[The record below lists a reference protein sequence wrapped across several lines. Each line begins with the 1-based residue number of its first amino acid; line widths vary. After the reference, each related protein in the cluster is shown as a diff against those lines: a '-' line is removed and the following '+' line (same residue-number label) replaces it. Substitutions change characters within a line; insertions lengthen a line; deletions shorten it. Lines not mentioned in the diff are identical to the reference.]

1 MTLFAPDYYNK
12 FTCIADKC
20 QNNCCIGWEIDID
33 DDTLDF
39 YKTKEDIIKNI
50 EFSPSP
56 HFRLKE
62 NERCPF
68 LNCDNLCEIIKNY
81 GEERLC
87 QICSDHPRFR
97 NFFISRTE
105 IGLGMCCEAA
115 TELIINNDFRLI
127 KLDTEKE
134 IPDQE
139 KMAFFKMREDILS
152 KSPQYF
158 SYLLPDLSLNDIYNL
173 LIDMEKL
180 SDSRDEILSI
190 LKDDKRKINEVKLFN
205 KQIFKRIFDYLVFRH
220 LHSEDLAFCVLGTY
234 IIASLGKDIKE
245 NARMFSSEIEYSQEN
260 TDKLYETAN
269 EILKG
274 L

>member
-12 FTCIADKC
+12 FTCIAYKC
-20 QNNCCIGWEIDID
+20 KNNCCIGWEIDID
-33 DDTLDF
+33 DDTLKF
-39 YKTKEDIIKNI
+39 YKTKGDIINNI
-50 EFSPSP
+50 DSYPSP

-68 LNCDNLCEIIKNY
+68 LNSNNLCEIIKNY

-87 QICSDHPRFR
+87 QICRDHPRFR

-115 TELIINNDFRLI
+115 TELIINNDFSLI

-134 IPDQE
+134 IPNQE
-139 KMAFFKMREDILS
+139 EKAFFELRESVLS
-152 KSPQYF
+152 KMPEDF

-173 LIDMEKL
+173 LISMEKL

-190 LKDDKRKINEVKLFN
+190 LKDDFRKIKEIKLFN
-205 KQIFKRIFDYLVFRH
+205 KQAFKRIFDYLVFRH
-220 LHSEDLAFCVLGTY
+220 LHSEDLAFCVLCTY
-234 IIASLGKDIKE
+234 IIASLGEDIKE
-245 NARMFSSEIEYSQEN
+245 NARMFSSEIEYSEEN
-260 TDKLYETAN
+260 TDILYQSAN
-269 EILKG
+269 KF
-274 L
+274 